1 MFVTFESDPNL
12 LRFLRSQTN
21 NFSNC
26 NNERGLIR
34 KGHWLWAREEKDWN
48 IERVNERGFSQDIW
62 KRKVF

>member
-1 MFVTFESDPNL
+1 MFVTFESDLQSFAIVP
-12 LRFLRSQTN
+12 